1 MVDIVCLRFCGCFF
15 ASYMIPVQ
23 FVLLSVV
30 VLVLFCVV
38 RCAFVFVVDVV
49 IIVVLGM
56 VDVKYIP
63 HRVVRLGK
71 RVLLRRHRREE
82 EVGLGS

>member
-1 MVDIVCLRFCGCFF
+1 MV
-15 ASYMIPVQ
+15 PVQ
-23 FVLLSVV
+23 FVLLILSVV
-30 VLVLFCVV
+30 VLVLFCFVC
-38 RCAFVFVVDVV
+38 CAFVFVVDIVV

-56 VDVKYIP
+56 LDIEYIP